1 MPTKPMYSFDFSYL
15 SLPKSF
21 YSLTKPSEFPNL
33 ENVIFNKQVAKQL
46 DLSNSYQDLISLITN
61 KKYYQKAYAQAYAGH
76 QFGHFTNLGDGRAIM
91 LGELF
96 TKDKER
102 FDIQIKGGGRTIYS
116 RGGDGKATLKAMLR
130 EYLISEAMHYLN
142 IPTSRSLATLKSVQA
157 VQRTTPQEGGLLVRV
172 MHSHIRVGTFEYAS
186 HICSKDDL
194 MALTDYTINRLF
206 PEIKD
211 DQNQPLSL
219 LKEVMRKQMKL
230 VANWMR
236 VGFIHGVMNTDNT
249 SISGEAFDYG
259 PCAFMNIYNPKT
271 VYSSIDRNGRYAFG
285 NQPAVLKWNMSRFAE
300 ALLPIIHSNKEESLK
315 LAQSVIDD
323 FDALWEMVYYQT
335 MLKKIGIDSNDKAL
349 YSLVDDLLEI
359 MKSNKLD
366 YTNTF
371 ISLSESIASNISMST
386 DTWLNEWHKRWKS
399 IIDDTSSPQKAIQLM
414 KVKNP
419 LVIPRNHTVENVLE
433 KAEQGN
439 LNPFQKLLEMLSS
452 PYEQQKGMEEYSKP
466 PSQDFEAHYNT
477 FCGT

>member
-1 MPTKPMYSFDFSYL
+1 MPNFDFSYL

-21 YSLTKPSEFPNL
+21 YSISKPSKFTNANMGL
-33 ENVIFNKQVAKQL
+33 FNEQMAKQL
-46 DLSNSYQDLISLITN
+46 NLSNSHQDLISLITN
-61 KKYYQKAYAQAYAGH
+61 EKYHQRSYAQAYAGH

-91 LGELF
+91 LGELL

-116 RGGDGKATLKAMLR
+116 RGGDGKATLTAMLR
-130 EYLISEAMHYLN
+130 EYLMSEAVNHLN
-142 IPTSRSLATLKSVQA
+142 IPTSRSLAAIKTGQV

-186 HICSKDDL
+186 HISSKEDL
-194 MALTDYTINRLF
+194 IALTAYTINRLC

-211 DQNQPLSL
+211 DQNPPLSL

-259 PCAFMNIYNPKT
+259 PCAFMNTYNPKT

-323 FDALWEMVYYQT
+323 FDALWEMIYYQT
-335 MLKKIGIDSNDKAL
+335 MLKKIGIDSNDKTL
-349 YSLVDDLLEI
+349 YPLVDDLLEK
-359 MKSNKLD
+359 MKYKRLD

-371 ISLSESIASNISMST
+371 ISLSESIATNNGISP
-386 DTWLNEWHKRWKS
+386 DTGLNEWHNRWKS
-399 IIDDTSSPQKAIQLM
+399 IIDDTSSPQKATQLM
-414 KVKNP
+414 KANNP
-419 LVIPRNHTVENVLE
+419 RVIPRNHIVENVLE

-439 LNPFQKLLEMLSS
+439 LNPFQTLLEILST

-466 PSQDFEAHYNT
+466 PSQDFEAHYHT

>member
-1 MPTKPMYSFDFSYL
+1 MPNFDFSYL

-21 YSLTKPSEFPNL
+21 YSISKPSKFTNANMGL
-33 ENVIFNKQVAKQL
+33 FNEQMAKQL
-46 DLSNSYQDLISLITN
+46 NLSNSHQDLISLITN
-61 KKYYQKAYAQAYAGH
+61 EKYHQRSYAQAYAGH

-91 LGELF
+91 LGELL

-116 RGGDGKATLKAMLR
+116 RGGDGKATLTAMLR
-130 EYLISEAMHYLN
+130 EYLMSEAVNHLN
-142 IPTSRSLATLKSVQA
+142 IPTSRSLAAIKTGQV

-186 HICSKDDL
+186 HISSKEDL
-194 MALTDYTINRLF
+194 IALTAYTINRLC

-211 DQNQPLSL
+211 DQNPPLSL

-259 PCAFMNIYNPKT
+259 PCAFMNTYNPKT

-323 FDALWEMVYYQT
+323 FDALWEMIYYQT
-335 MLKKIGIDSNDKAL
+335 MLKKIGIDSNDKTL
-349 YSLVDDLLEI
+349 Y
-359 MKSNKLD
+359 
-366 YTNTF
+366 
-371 ISLSESIASNISMST
+371 
-386 DTWLNEWHKRWKS
+386 
-399 IIDDTSSPQKAIQLM
+399 
-414 KVKNP
+414 
-419 LVIPRNHTVENVLE
+419 
-433 KAEQGN
+433 
-439 LNPFQKLLEMLSS
+439 
-452 PYEQQKGMEEYSKP
+452 P
-466 PSQDFEAHYNT
+466 PS
-477 FCGT
+477 